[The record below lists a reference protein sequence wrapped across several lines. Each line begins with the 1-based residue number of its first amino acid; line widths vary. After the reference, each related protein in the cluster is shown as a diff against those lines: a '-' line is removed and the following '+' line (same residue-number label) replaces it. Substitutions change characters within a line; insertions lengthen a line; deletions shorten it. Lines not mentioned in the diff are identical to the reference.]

1 MSLSPHGLTIRDV
14 NKYINN
20 PNALRVATGF
30 YNTEED
36 LDRLGAGIKAIQ
48 KSL

>member
-1 MSLSPHGLTIRDV
+1 MTIRDV

-20 PNALRVATGF
+20 PDALRLATGF

-36 LDRLGAGIKAIQ
+36 LDRMAAGIKAIQ